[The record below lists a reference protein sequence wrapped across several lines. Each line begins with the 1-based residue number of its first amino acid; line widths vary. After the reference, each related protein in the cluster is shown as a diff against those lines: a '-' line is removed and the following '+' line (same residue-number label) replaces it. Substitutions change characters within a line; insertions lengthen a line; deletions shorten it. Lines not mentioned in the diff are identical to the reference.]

1 MFSLFFQFS
10 AGSCEDSGNE
20 TEAEVSDN
28 WEEEGEEEEETSEEE
43 EEEESE
49 SDERCAIK

>member
-28 WEEEGEEEEETSEEE
+28 WEEEEEEETSD

-49 SDERCAIK
+49 TEER